1 MRQTGISTRLRSLA
15 VLAGLAIILA
25 GCAEDSLFGGGGEL
39 SGLACPQVAI
49 LEAPGELTRF
59 SGGKIGKITDVLFQA
74 KMEVRQAYCDI
85 EDKSIFVTTDAML
98 GVIRGP
104 AETTGEVKFSF
115 FVAILNGQKEVIL
128 RETFPI
134 VVKFEGPKRKI
145 LFEDT
150 VSVNRSERKYRSGDV
165 HGLCRIRDDARR
177 AGIQSPMPA
186 LGLPALLT
194 FAPALVA

>member
-1 MRQTGISTRLRSLA
+1 MQLRSLA

-25 GCAEDSLFGGGGEL
+25 GCAEDSLFGGGVEL

-85 EDKSIFVTTDAML
+85 EDKSIFVTSDAML

-128 RETFPI
+128 RDTFPV
-134 VVKFEGPKRKI
+134 VVKFEGAQREV

-150 VSVNRSERKYRSGDV
+150 VSVEIDRKENIDPATYTVYAGFEMTPEELEFNR
-165 HGLCRIRDDARR
+165 RR
-177 AGIQSPMPA
+177 
-186 LGLPALLT
+186 LR
-194 FAPALVA
+194 

>member
-85 EDKSIFVTTDAML
+85 EDKSIFVTADAML

-115 FVAILNGQKEVIL
+115 FVAILNGKKEVVL

-150 VSVNRSERKYRSGDV
+150 VSVEIDRKENIDPATYTVYAGFEMTPEELEFNR
-165 HGLCRIRDDARR
+165 RR
-177 AGIQSPMPA
+177 
-186 LGLPALLT
+186 LR
-194 FAPALVA
+194 